1 MKNTR
6 TDISI
11 KKVATSYFL
20 LVALLLSSFYFIGR
34 EIALLTTP
42 NPYETELMV
51 KRKAINRT
59 LNYLYQTDAI
69 GQTLI
74 IGRKNDFPR
83 YQKSLTTALAA
94 LDTLKST
101 ATDSVQINRID
112 SVNTLLRQKS
122 KNVINL
128 LKALHSTQN
137 NEIYEKNLD
146 LIIAQ
151 QDSLLQRQHE
161 QYQIMKKQDSLLK
174 KQRPKRF
181 LKRLADAFSGD
192 KDDITVTN
200 NTDSL
205 RKYIPIDSIVT
216 VSQNLRTEID
226 DSRENLREKVSIQS
240 NRLWRTNQ
248 TLNAKIDQIIRD
260 YEQEELSVS
269 LHEIKKQQA
278 IRQQAVYVLG
288 CIAAA
293 AVILA
298 LAFLIIIG
306 RDLTRSH
313 RYRKELEEANKKA
326 EELLRS
332 REKLMLTITHDF
344 KAPLSSV
351 IGYSDLL
358 ERLIQDERQQFY
370 LQNMKQSSQHLL
382 SLVNNLLDFYRLDSN
397 KAEVQHLSFIPLQLF
412 EEIKNRF
419 IPIATQKGLKLEYKA
434 GDELEKNYI
443 GDPLRIT
450 QIANNL
456 LSNAIKFTT
465 QGKISLEVNIQNKI
479 LSFSIA
485 DTGCGMTHEEQNKI
499 FKEFTRLK
507 SAQGEEGFGLGLSIV
522 QKLVILLQGN
532 IDTESQQGKGSKFSV
547 KIPLQTTNSTIA
559 TTSITKDFS
568 DKNLQVLLID
578 DDRIQLE
585 LFTAQLQQ
593 KGIVAKACW
602 QANILYKELR
612 ENKYDLLFTDVQMP
626 GINGFDLLKY
636 LRNSDISQGHTI
648 PIIAVTARSDIN
660 ESYFIEKGFAG
671 CLHKPFSLSEMSAI
685 IEKITGIT
693 IQNNNDTISPKN
705 ENEEPDFSILTA
717 FSSDDIEASKEIIET
732 FINETQKNKD
742 RITTAYSQKNV
753 NEISTVAHKMLP
765 VITMI
770 GIPEMQ
776 KILLS
781 LERLKNNTFNEDI
794 DKQTTHLLHLIDNLI
809 NNITKYKK
817 QNYC

>member
-1 MKNTR
+1 M
-6 TDISI
+6 
-11 KKVATSYFL
+11 
-20 LVALLLSSFYFIGR
+20 
-34 EIALLTTP
+34 
-42 NPYETELMV
+42 
-51 KRKAINRT
+51 
-59 LNYLYQTDAI
+59 
-69 GQTLI
+69 
-74 IGRKNDFPR
+74 
-83 YQKSLTTALAA
+83 
-94 LDTLKST
+94 
-101 ATDSVQINRID
+101 
-112 SVNTLLRQKS
+112 
-122 KNVINL
+122 
-128 LKALHSTQN
+128 
-137 NEIYEKNLD
+137 
-146 LIIAQ
+146 
-151 QDSLLQRQHE
+151 
-161 QYQIMKKQDSLLK
+161 
-174 KQRPKRF
+174 
-181 LKRLADAFSGD
+181 
-192 KDDITVTN
+192 TVTH
-200 NTDSL
+200 D
-205 RKYIPIDSIVT
+205 
-216 VSQNLRTEID
+216 
-226 DSRENLREKVSIQS
+226 
-240 NRLWRTNQ
+240 
-248 TLNAKIDQIIRD
+248 
-260 YEQEELSVS
+260 
-269 LHEIKKQQA
+269 IK
-278 IRQQAVYVLG
+278 
-288 CIAAA
+288 
-293 AVILA
+293 
-298 LAFLIIIG
+298 
-306 RDLTRSH
+306 S
-313 RYRKELEEANKKA
+313 
-326 EELLRS
+326 
-332 REKLMLTITHDF
+332 
-344 KAPLSSV
+344 PLSSV

-465 QGKISLEVNIQNKI
+465 QGKISLEVNIQNKT
-479 LSFSIA
+479 LYFSIA

-522 QKLVILLQGN
+522 QKLVTLLQGS

-559 TTSITKDFS
+559 TTSIAKDFS

-602 QANILYKELR
+602 QANTLYKELR
-612 ENKYDLLFTDVQMP
+612 ENKYDVQMP

-685 IEKITGIT
+685 IERITGVT
-693 IQNNNDTISPKN
+693 IQNNNDIISRKN
-705 ENEEPDFSILTA
+705 EKEEPDFSILTA
-717 FSSDDIEASKEIIET
+717 FSSDDIETSKEIIET
-732 FINETQKNKD
+732 FINETQKNKE
-742 RITTAYSQKNV
+742 RITIACSQKNV
-753 NEISTVAHKMLP
+753 NEISAVAHKMLP